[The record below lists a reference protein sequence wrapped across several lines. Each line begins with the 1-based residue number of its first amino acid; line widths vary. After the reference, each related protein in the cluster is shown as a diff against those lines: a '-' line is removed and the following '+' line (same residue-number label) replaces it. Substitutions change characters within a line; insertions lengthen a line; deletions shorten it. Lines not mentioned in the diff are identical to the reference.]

1 MIAEKKRR
9 NSGFEAVRVVA
20 MLMIIAYHYVVHGTT
35 IEIVGGGVQKYFWSV
50 LLCGEKRA
58 LICFA

>member
-35 IEIVGGGVQKYFWSV
+35 IEIVGGGYKSIFGV
-50 LLCGEKRA
+50 
-58 LICFA
+58 CFFVGKSGR